1 MFMGG
6 GEMNIQET
14 RRIVVPLVLCL
25 LSAPFACTS
34 YRAERHYKK
43 GLACQKNH
51 DTAQAIKEFT
61 RTLQYEP
68 EHIEARFAIAAA
80 YASQELWN
88 KAISAY
94 NEVLHYDP
102 TRVEAEY
109 ALGAVCSR
117 LHKWDEALR
126 HYEAVL
132 KKDPEHAGAYYSRG
146 CIFKKHKENGKAIS
160 AYRRAVEID
169 ENYFE
174 AHYQLSLL
182 YFIEG
187 DFKNALKHAGIA
199 VKEYPAA
206 QKLIVLIEEETKDS
220 KG

>member
-94 NEVLHYDP
+94 
-102 TRVEAEY
+102 
-109 ALGAVCSR
+109 
-117 LHKWDEALR
+117 
-126 HYEAVL
+126 
-132 KKDPEHAGAYYSRG
+132 
-146 CIFKKHKENGKAIS
+146 
-160 AYRRAVEID
+160 RRAVEID